1 MDQHALYPVC
11 PHRNVPAAFERFHG
25 PDSGGIERFFGD
37 ERTHLRDASA
47 AAHALLVFI
56 WAATRLYNARLVRV
70 WNHWAAHPQLQLL
83 PGPRPIQALRVLFIP
98 RAAPFVHLYGVLAR
112 VRSHWA
118 ANPQLTLLLGPQPI
132 PAFPV

>member
-47 AAHALLVFI
+47 AAHALFVFV
-56 WAATRLYNARLVRV
+56 WAAARLYNARLARA
-70 WNHWAAHPQLQLL
+70 WSHWVAHPQLPLL
-83 PGPRPIQALRVLFIP
+83 PGPRPMQALRVLFIP
-98 RAAPFVHLYGVLAR
+98 RVAPLVHWYGVLAR

-118 ANPQLTLLLGPQPI
+118 ANPQLSLLLGPQPD